1 MTGTSSVPRF
11 SDARVTV
18 RWGLGIVLPIL
29 VAVVL
34 VALLLPRPEPAL
46 AVGIFAAALLAGV
59 TIFGLFRLRIPRVPT
74 A

>member
-1 MTGTSSVPRF
+1 MTGTPSVPRF

-18 RWGLGIVLPIL
+18 RWGLRIVLPIP
-29 VAVVL
+29 VAVV
-34 VALLLPRPEPAL
+34 VVGLLLPRPEPAL
-46 AVGIFAAALLAGV
+46 AAGIFGAALLVGV